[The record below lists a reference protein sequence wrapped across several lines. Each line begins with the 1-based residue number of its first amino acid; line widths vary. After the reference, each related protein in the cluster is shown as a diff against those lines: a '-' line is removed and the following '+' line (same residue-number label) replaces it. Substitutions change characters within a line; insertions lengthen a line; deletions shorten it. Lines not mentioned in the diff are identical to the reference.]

1 MKSIHTFGS
10 LVKNLNEENKN
21 IKAPLKNYTDID
33 LTKPDFRKEKNHH
46 YEKKQERPVRE
57 EKDNS
62 KDGLQRPTFTNSTLE
77 NKQNNFRELDHQGD
91 VNKY

>member
-1 MKSIHTFGS
+1 MKSIHTIGS

-33 LTKPDFRKEKNHH
+33 ITKPDFRKERNHH

-57 EKDNS
+57 EREKESNR
-62 KDGLQRPTFTNSTLE
+62 DGLQRPTFTNSALE

-91 VNKY
+91 VI